1 MGGRAP
7 RLVPLRPRPT
17 HTTHGP
23 LTPPHTPIHTRLPP
37 LPRHPP
43 RARRAA
49 AGLALLE
56 SLCARHHRLAGHQP
70 RAVAGTGGAD
80 YRVPGGAQGV
90 LLVPCAWEDGWRGPP
105 PRSPPTPLTRPPPPA
120 RPRPPPPPPMHTH
133 TQIWWFVCVG
143 YAGLVVLHAVATTR
157 DGYCVSFSNALAHR
171 LRIWARNPRAC
182 CGCGGRVWR
191 PAIWVLERVGA
202 SSARPVLRESLEPYA
217 MKARGVGWGG
227 RSQAARVLSSWVHTR
242 PARADGVGQLAGQRL
257 LLGAGAGAQVHV

>member
-1 MGGRAP
+1 MAW
-7 RLVPLRPRPT
+7 
-17 HTTHGP
+17 
-23 LTPPHTPIHTRLPP
+23 PPASQPAH
-37 LPRHPP
+37 
-43 RARRAA
+43 AA
-49 AGLALLE
+49 
-56 SLCARHHRLAGHQP
+56 H
-70 RAVAGTGGAD
+70 
-80 YRVPGGAQGV
+80 
-90 LLVPCAWEDGWRGPP
+90 
-105 PRSPPTPLTRPPPPA
+105 PPPPIT
-120 RPRPPPPPPMHTH
+120 PPPPMHTH